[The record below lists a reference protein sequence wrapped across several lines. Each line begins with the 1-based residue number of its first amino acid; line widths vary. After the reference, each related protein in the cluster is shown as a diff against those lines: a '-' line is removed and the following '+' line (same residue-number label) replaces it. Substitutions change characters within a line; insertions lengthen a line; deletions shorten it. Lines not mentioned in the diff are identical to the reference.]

1 MKVEGVQ
8 VEVKASDLKQSAA
21 LKRHRRRQRIFA
33 LRRGWLWRL
42 AGYVAIIAS
51 VVVIGLPIYWMLIA
65 SLKTSREIYTVP
77 PTWIPLNP
85 TLENY
90 PAAWRA
96 APFARYYINS
106 IIVTLA
112 TTLSKM
118 TLAVLTA
125 YALVFLRFPG
135 KNVVFLIVLAAL
147 MVPAQITIVPNFLT
161 MGDLGL
167 VNTYWGLI
175 LPGAATAFGTF
186 LMRQY
191 FMTLPREIFEAAEID
206 GAGHM
211 RRLWE
216 IAIPLAMPALATTGL
231 FAVVNEWNEFLWPLI
246 ITNTEDMRTLPIG
259 VARLLDQEGL
269 ARWGVVMAGTMFVV
283 LPVVLLFI
291 WAQRYI
297 VEGIAAGAVK
307 G

>member
-1 MKVEGVQ
+1 MALQQDITVIRTDSRAI
-8 VEVKASDLKQSAA
+8 ASARRMA
-21 LKRHRRRQRIFA
+21 LM
-33 LRRGWLWRL
+33 WRVLGYL
-42 AGYVAIIAS
+42 AIMLS

-65 SLKTSREIYTVP
+65 SFKISREIYTAP
-77 PTWIPLNP
+77 PTWVPLAP

-90 PAAWRA
+90 PNAWNA

-112 TTLSKM
+112 TTVSKM

-135 KNVVFLIVLAAL
+135 KNVVFLVVLAAL

-161 MGDLGL
+161 MGELGF

-191 FMTLPREIFEAAEID
+191 FMTLPREVFEAAEID

-216 IAIPLAMPALATTGL
+216 IAVPLAMPALVTTGL
-231 FAVVNEWNEFLWPLI
+231 FAVVSEWNDFLWPLI
-246 ITNTEDMRTLPIG
+246 ITSTDDMRTLPIG
-259 VARLLDQEGL
+259 VFRLLDQEGF
-269 ARWGVVMAGTMFVV
+269 ANWGVVMAGTMYVV
-283 LPVVLLFI
+283 LPVILLFI

-297 VEGIAAGAVK
+297 VEGIASGAVK

>member
-1 MKVEGVQ
+1 MEQ
-8 VEVKASDLKQSAA
+8 QAELRQQTAT
-21 LKRHRRRQRIFA
+21 RQRERHQRAFD
-33 LRRGWLWRL
+33 LQRRWLWRIL
-42 AGYVAIIAS
+42 GYAAIVLS
-51 VVVIGLPIYWMLIA
+51 VIVIGLPIYWMLIA
-65 SLKTSREIYTVP
+65 SFKTSREIYTVP

-85 TLENY
+85 TLDNY
-90 PAAWRA
+90 PAAWQA
-96 APFARYYINS
+96 APFARYYLNS
-106 IIVTLA
+106 IIVTLV

-135 KNVVFLIVLAAL
+135 KNIVFMIVLAAL

-191 FMTLPREIFEAAEID
+191 FMTLPREVFEAAEID
-206 GAGHM
+206 GASHM
-211 RRLWE
+211 LRLWA
-216 IAIPLAMPALATTGL
+216 IAIPLAMPALVTTGL

-246 ITNTEDMRTLPIG
+246 ITSTEDMRTLPIG

-283 LPVVLLFI
+283 LPVVLLFV

>member
-1 MKVEGVQ
+1 M
-8 VEVKASDLKQSAA
+8 L
-21 LKRHRRRQRIFA
+21 
-33 LRRGWLWRL
+33 
-42 AGYVAIIAS
+42 S
-51 VVVIGLPIYWMLIA
+51 VVIIGLPIYWMLIA
-65 SLKTSREIYTVP
+65 SFKISREIYTAPPSWVP
-77 PTWIPLNP
+77 LAP

-90 PAAWRA
+90 PNAWNS

-112 TTLSKM
+112 TTVSKM

-135 KNVVFLIVLAAL
+135 KNTVFLIILAAL

-161 MGDLGL
+161 MGELGF

-191 FMTLPREIFEAAEID
+191 FMTLPHEIFEAAEID

-216 IAIPLAMPALATTGL
+216 IAVPLAMPALVTTGL
-231 FAVVNEWNEFLWPLI
+231 FAVVSEWNDFLWPLI
-246 ITNTEDMRTLPIG
+246 ITSTDDMRTLPIG
-259 VARLLDQEGL
+259 VFRLLDQEGF
-269 ARWGVVMAGTMFVV
+269 ANWGVVMAGTMYVV
-283 LPVVLLFI
+283 LPVILLFI

-297 VEGIAAGAVK
+297 VEGIASGAVK

>member
-1 MKVEGVQ
+1 MALEQDISIVRTGSGAV
-8 VEVKASDLKQSAA
+8 ASARRMA
-21 LKRHRRRQRIFA
+21 LI
-33 LRRGWLWRL
+33 WRVLGYL
-42 AGYVAIIAS
+42 AIMLS
-51 VVVIGLPIYWMLIA
+51 VVIIGLPIYWMLIA
-65 SLKTSREIYTVP
+65 SFKISREIYTAPPSWVP
-77 PTWIPLNP
+77 LAP

-90 PAAWRA
+90 PNAWNS

-112 TTLSKM
+112 TTVSKM

-135 KNVVFLIVLAAL
+135 KNTVFLIILAAL

-161 MGDLGL
+161 MGELGF

-216 IAIPLAMPALATTGL
+216 IAVPLAMPALVTTGL
-231 FAVVNEWNEFLWPLI
+231 FAVVSEWNDFLWPLI
-246 ITNTEDMRTLPIG
+246 ITSTDDMRTLPIG
-259 VARLLDQEGL
+259 VFRLLDQEGF
-269 ARWGVVMAGTMFVV
+269 ANWGVVMAGTMYVV
-283 LPVVLLFI
+283 LPVILLFI

-297 VEGIAAGAVK
+297 VEGIASGAVK

>member
-1 MKVEGVQ
+1 M
-8 VEVKASDLKQSAA
+8 
-21 LKRHRRRQRIFA
+21 
-33 LRRGWLWRL
+33 
-42 AGYVAIIAS
+42 AGYAAIIVS
-51 VVVIGLPIYWMLIA
+51 VLVIGLPIYWMLVA
-65 SLKTSREIYTVP
+65 SLKTSREIYIVP

-85 TLENY
+85 TLDNY

-135 KNVVFLIVLAAL
+135 KNIVFLIVLAAL

-191 FMTLPREIFEAAEID
+191 FMTLPREVFEAAEID

-216 IAIPLAMPALATTGL
+216 IAVPLAMPALVTTGL

-246 ITNTEDMRTLPIG
+246 ITSTEDMRTLPIG

-283 LPVVLLFI
+283 LPVVVLFV

>member
-1 MKVEGVQ
+1 MQ
-8 VEVKASDLKQSAA
+8 Q
-21 LKRHRRRQRIFA
+21 RRRQRVLA
-33 LRRGWLWRL
+33 VRRGWLWRI
-42 AGYVAIIAS
+42 AGYAAIAIS
-51 VVVIGLPIYWMLIA
+51 VVVIGLPIYWMFIA

-90 PAAWRA
+90 PAAWEA

-106 IIVTLA
+106 IIVTA
-112 TTLSKM
+112 VTTLSKM

-135 KNVVFLIVLAAL
+135 KNLVFLTVLAAL

-161 MGDLGL
+161 MGNLGL

-191 FMTLPREIFEAAEID
+191 FMTLPREVFEAAEID

-211 RRLWE
+211 RRLWA
-216 IAIPLAMPALATTGL
+216 IAVPLAMPALVTTGI

-246 ITNTEDMRTLPIG
+246 ITSTEDMRTLPIG

-269 ARWGVVMAGTMFVV
+269 ARWGVVMAGTVFVV
-283 LPVVLLFI
+283 LPVIVLFV

>member
-1 MKVEGVQ
+1 MEQHAGLQKSTVI
-8 VEVKASDLKQSAA
+8 K
-21 LKRHRRRQRIFA
+21 RRRRRRRALA
-33 LRRGWLWRL
+33 LRRRWLWRI
-42 AGYVAIIAS
+42 AGYTAIIVS
-51 VVVIGLPIYWMLIA
+51 MVVIGLPIYWMLIA

-85 TLENY
+85 TLDNY

-96 APFARYYINS
+96 APFARYYLNS

-135 KNVVFLIVLAAL
+135 KNIVFLIVLAAL

-161 MGDLGL
+161 MADLGL

-191 FMTLPREIFEAAEID
+191 FMTLPREVFEAAEID

-216 IAIPLAMPALATTGL
+216 IAVPLAMPALATTGL

-246 ITNTEDMRTLPIG
+246 ITSTENMRTLPIG

-283 LPVVLLFI
+283 LPVVVLFV

>member
-1 MKVEGVQ
+1 MEQHARLQKSTAI
-8 VEVKASDLKQSAA
+8 K
-21 LKRHRRRQRIFA
+21 RRRRRSRTLA
-33 LRRGWLWRL
+33 LRKRWLWRI
-42 AGYVAIIAS
+42 AGYTAIIVS
-51 VVVIGLPIYWMLIA
+51 IVVIGLPIYWMLIA

-85 TLENY
+85 TLDNY

-118 TLAVLTA
+118 SLAVLTA
-125 YALVFLRFPG
+125 YALVFLRFPR
-135 KNVVFLIVLAAL
+135 KNIVFLIVLAAL

-161 MGDLGL
+161 MADLGL

-191 FMTLPREIFEAAEID
+191 FMTLPREVFEAAEID

-216 IAIPLAMPALATTGL
+216 IAVPLAMPALVTTGL

-246 ITNTEDMRTLPIG
+246 ITSTENMRTLPIG

-283 LPVVLLFI
+283 LPVVVLFV
-291 WAQRYI
+291 WVQRYI

>member
-1 MKVEGVQ
+1 MK
-8 VEVKASDLKQSAA
+8 
-21 LKRHRRRQRIFA
+21 RYRQRQRALA
-33 LRRGWLWRL
+33 LRERWLWRM
-42 AGYVAIIAS
+42 AGYAAI
-51 VVVIGLPIYWMLIA
+51 VVSALMIGLPIYWMLIA

-135 KNVVFLIVLAAL
+135 KNVVFVTVLAAL

-161 MGDLGL
+161 MGDLRL

-191 FMTLPREIFEAAEID
+191 FMTLPREVFEAAEID

-216 IAIPLAMPALATTGL
+216 IAVPLAMPALVTTGL

-246 ITNTEDMRTLPIG
+246 ITSTEDMRTLPIG

-283 LPVVLLFI
+283 LPVVILFV

>member
-1 MKVEGVQ
+1 M
-8 VEVKASDLKQSAA
+8 
-21 LKRHRRRQRIFA
+21 
-33 LRRGWLWRL
+33 WRM
-42 AGYVAIIAS
+42 AGYAAIIVS
-51 VVVIGLPIYWMLIA
+51 VLVIGLPIYWMLVA

-77 PTWIPLNP
+77 PTWLPLNP
-85 TLENY
+85 TLDNY
-90 PAAWRA
+90 PAAWNA

-112 TTLSKM
+112 TTISKM

-135 KNVVFLIVLAAL
+135 KNIVFLAVLAAL

-216 IAIPLAMPALATTGL
+216 IAVPLAMPALVTTGL

-246 ITNTEDMRTLPIG
+246 ITSTEDMRTLPIG

-283 LPVVLLFI
+283 LPVIMLFV

>member
-1 MKVEGVQ
+1 MEQQAGLQQRAAMK
-8 VEVKASDLKQSAA
+8 
-21 LKRHRRRQRIFA
+21 RYRQRQRALA
-33 LRRGWLWRL
+33 LRERWLWRM
-42 AGYVAIIAS
+42 AGYAAI
-51 VVVIGLPIYWMLIA
+51 VVSALMIGLPIYWMLIA

-135 KNVVFLIVLAAL
+135 KNVVFVTVLAAL

-161 MGDLGL
+161 MGDLRL

-191 FMTLPREIFEAAEID
+191 FMTLPREVFEAAEID

-216 IAIPLAMPALATTGL
+216 IAVPLAMPALVTTGL

-246 ITNTEDMRTLPIG
+246 ITSTEDMRTLPIG

-283 LPVVLLFI
+283 LPVVILFV

>member
-1 MKVEGVQ
+1 M
-8 VEVKASDLKQSAA
+8 
-21 LKRHRRRQRIFA
+21 KRHGRRQRARA
-33 LRRGWLWRL
+33 LQQRLLWRM
-42 AGYVAIIAS
+42 AGYAAIIVS
-51 VVVIGLPIYWMLIA
+51 VLVIGLPIYWMLVA
-65 SLKTSREIYTVP
+65 SLKTSREIYIVP

-85 TLENY
+85 TLDNY
-90 PAAWRA
+90 PDAWRA

-135 KNVVFLIVLAAL
+135 KNIVFLIVLAAL

-191 FMTLPREIFEAAEID
+191 FMTLPREVFEAAEID

-216 IAIPLAMPALATTGL
+216 IAVPLAMPALVTTGL

-246 ITNTEDMRTLPIG
+246 ITSTEDMRTLPIG

-283 LPVVLLFI
+283 LPVVVLFV